1 MVLWTRPVPDGE
13 QLLLLLRPGTSADD
27 LVDAAAELGTAC
39 WARVVRV
46 EPDKT
51 RAHLVWLTVVRYEV
65 PA

>member
-1 MVLWTRPVPDGE
+1 MVLGTRPVPDGE

-27 LVDAAAELGTAC
+27 LVDAAPELGTAC
-39 WARVVRV
+39 WARIVRV
-46 EPDKT
+46 EPDET